1 MNNTPHTQ
9 LSENLIV
16 VDMDWLEI
24 GVESVNTIVSNY
36 EDNKLLKDSEYYKY
50 KGMQI
55 VFNTVKS
62 NSFPLTP
69 ILEDAWSKG
78 KLSQWNHYD
87 EYNKGKMIDKL
98 EQDKQSYLTQT
109 ITLKNK

>member
-1 MNNTPHTQ
+1 MENNTHTQ

-69 ILEDAWSKG
+69 ILEDSWENGFNAG
-78 KLSQWNHYD
+78 IKL
-87 EYNKGKMIDKL
+87 NKNDIIGEL
-98 EQDKQSYLTQT
+98 KQSYLTQP
-109 ITLKNK
+109 ITLKKK

>member
-69 ILEDAWSKG
+69 ILEDAWSKSYQRS
-78 KLSQWNHYD
+78 LENTTSTTCQQHDLEEYSSQP
-87 EYNKGKMIDKL
+87 
-98 EQDKQSYLTQT
+98 